1 MRGDSSNHPQAQPAI
16 YLEVLALSAS
26 VNEETIGHLV
36 TATLARSEAR
46 GLLQQLQTQLG
57 EDPRD

>member
-16 YLEVLALSAS
+16 YLEVLALSARTS
-26 VNEETIGHLV
+26 EDAIGTLV